1 MKELKIYTQHYCWSQ
16 PRR

>member
-1 MKELKIYTQHYCWSQ
+1 MKELKIYTQRYCWSQ